1 MFYRHSFYYERA
13 KKILFI
19 RKERLESIGEFI
31 LVIVHCLSHIAN
43 GDLADD
49 SQPMFLRYF
58 YKVSRGCYFNYN
70 HFVNGEQCQTIL
82 RYLVDQSIVDQL
94 QWQLLGK
101 TLTYRPIGSC
111 PVLPVS
117 PTYLS
122 VAHSPVANHRITSL
136 YRGNSMLQPLEFSL
150 SN

>member
-58 YKVSRGCYFNYN
+58 YKVSRA
-70 HFVNGEQCQTIL
+70 VALIITIL
-82 RYLVDQSIVDQL
+82 LMVNSARLYRDITISSGLVNSRLVDFPTSEKTSTCRCFFPTTRKNIDISIYWEL
-94 QWQLLGK
+94 PFLTSFLG
-101 TLTYRPIGSC
+101 
-111 PVLPVS
+111 
-117 PTYLS
+117 
-122 VAHSPVANHRITSL
+122 L
-136 YRGNSMLQPLEFSL
+136 YFFCTQPG
-150 SN
+150 

>member
-58 YKVSRGCYFNYN
+58 YKVSRA
-70 HFVNGEQCQTIL
+70 VALIITIL
-82 RYLVDQSIVDQL
+82 LMVNSAR
-94 QWQLLGK
+94 
-101 TLTYRPIGSC
+101 
-111 PVLPVS
+111 
-117 PTYLS
+117 
-122 VAHSPVANHRITSL
+122 L
-136 YRGNSMLQPLEFSL
+136 YRDITISSGLVNSRLVAFPTTGKNIYISICWELPFLTSFLGLYFLCTQPG
-150 SN
+150 